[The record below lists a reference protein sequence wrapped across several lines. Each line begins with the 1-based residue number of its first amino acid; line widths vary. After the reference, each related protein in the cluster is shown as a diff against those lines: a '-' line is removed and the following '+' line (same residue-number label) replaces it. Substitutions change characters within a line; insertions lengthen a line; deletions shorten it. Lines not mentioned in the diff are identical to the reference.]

1 MSLSLCLDTLEQH
14 EFGPE
19 KRPIDHETK
28 SQQLEKTFVISSI
41 SNLATPPASPGQSES
56 QFVFEARND
65 IPSPPQTPV
74 QSTPSLIHDYPPVTI
89 TKAKSKDISSV
100 QKFLNQSLNQS
111 FDASFL
117 LQHLYK
123 PGYFLLIASS
133 AVDRN
138 QGVTNCN
145 ASDLDPDTTLRNH
158 PTDNNSDSLACLS
171 YTDNNNPTT
180 PSLTDVDASIQCAHR
195 EPGLVGVIAGY
206 IQSCPACPSVDH
218 AVSAYLSI
226 LAVHPTHQS
235 RGIGSSLLSR
245 LEHELKSESAKT
257 CYKSLAAPKPKRPF
271 GWTMLFDTDEDHDK
285 PMTGNH
291 GPLGNE
297 LKINQR
303 SEPNDSST
311 EPSNSNIKKNDSSTE
326 PTQQM
331 TESSNQVASIVLSHL
346 KSLFL
351 DVETCNTRAQS
362 FYIKNGFDLLGPEK
376 KGYYK
381 QSGKSSFLMEKRFI

>member
-1 MSLSLCLDTLEQH
+1 MSLSLCLDTSEQKV
-14 EFGPE
+14 FGPE
-19 KRPIDHETK
+19 KCPIDHETK
-28 SQQLEKTFVISSI
+28 TQQLEKTFVISSI

-56 QFVFEARND
+56 RFVFEPRSD

-74 QSTPSLIHDYPPVTI
+74 QSTSPLIHDPPVTI
-89 TKAKSKDISSV
+89 TKAKSKDIASV
-100 QKFLNQSLNQS
+100 QKFLNQSLDQS

-123 PGYFLLIASS
+123 QGYFLLIASS

-138 QGVTNCN
+138 QGVTNCT
-145 ASDLDPDTTLRNH
+145 ASHLDPDATLRNH
-158 PTDNNSDSLACLS
+158 PTNNNDSLTCLS
-171 YTDNNNPTT
+171 YTDNNIPTA
-180 PSLTDVDASIQCAHR
+180 SLADVGASVQCAHR

-206 IQSCPACPSVDH
+206 IQPCPACPSGDH
-218 AVSAYLSI
+218 AASAYLSI

-245 LEHELKSESAKT
+245 LEHELKSESIKT
-257 CYKSLAAPKPKRPF
+257 CNQTCDKSLAAPKPKRPF
-271 GWTMLFDTDEDHDK
+271 GWTVLFDTDEDHDK
-285 PMTGNH
+285 TMTGND
-291 GPLGNE
+291 GPLGDE

-311 EPSNSNIKKNDSSTE
+311 EPSNTKKNDSSTE
-326 PTQQM
+326 PIQQT
-331 TESSNQVASIVLSHL
+331 TESSNQVASIVLSRL

-362 FYIKNGFDLLGPEK
+362 FYLNHGFDLLGPEK

-381 QSGKSSFLMEKRFI
+381 QSGKSSFLMEKRYI